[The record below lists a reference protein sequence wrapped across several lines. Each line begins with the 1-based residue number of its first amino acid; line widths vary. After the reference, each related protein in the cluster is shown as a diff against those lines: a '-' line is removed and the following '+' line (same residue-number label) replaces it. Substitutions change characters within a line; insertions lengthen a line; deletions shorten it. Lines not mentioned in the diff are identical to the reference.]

1 MRSQTST
8 PEEFNFVISFT
19 LIWLTLP
26 ILADNFHMHFCNDVS
41 ELLCFLKS
49 AEVKSLYVSHS
60 ISRDSTLLF
69 LFLFASKS
77 ALYRVSEP
85 NSTSV
90 LVSVKEGLFLISSEK
105 KNTNSS
111 SLGSRPNLRSLKVIH
126 SPGTV
131 VATFCCFTSVLVMLY
146 GSMGLSLLLG
156 WLDNICRLRYFS
168 SSLSRFMP
176 L

>member
-1 MRSQTST
+1 M
-8 PEEFNFVISFT
+8 F
-19 LIWLTLP
+19 
-26 ILADNFHMHFCNDVS
+26 
-41 ELLCFLKS
+41 FLKS

-90 LVSVKEGLFLISSEK
+90 LVSVKEGLFLISSET

-111 SLGSRPNLRSLKVIH
+111 PLGSRSNLRSLKVIH

-131 VATFCCFTSVLVMLY
+131 VAAFCCFTSVLVMLY
-146 GSMGLSLLLG
+146 RSMGLSLLLG

-176 L
+176 CEKRRSSKM